1 MAEGTAVLRRNRP
14 GTKAKVR
21 VYHKDLFVVAI
32 KRHRQSCELHCFN
45 RVVFCP
51 SVYVDS
57 LFLDNTTGLT
67 WKCLAR

>member
-21 VYHKDLFVVAI
+21 VYHKSLVIVDI
-32 KRHRQSCELHCFN
+32 KKHRRSCELHCFK

-57 LFLDNTTGLT
+57 LFSDNTRR
-67 WKCLAR
+67 A